1 MKLTTQIGQ
10 VEANRLTISDKMVWE
25 VLGIP
30 YGTSAGRFTGT
41 QMIDVYP
48 KDPINLGYGV
58 RFPQRDVPPLMNRF
72 LKNPMMRP
80 EILTNQDKTS
90 EDAFVV
96 NIWTT
101 DFDKKK
107 PVLVYIHG
115 GGFTYGSGTTPLYS
129 GKYLAAKGIVVVTV
143 NYRLGIPGFLPVSTD
158 RGINANRGFYDQQ
171 CALKWIR
178 KNIAHFG
185 GDPQN
190 ITLAGQSAGGM
201 SAFTHMLNAESAN
214 YFDKLIILSA
224 GAPKCVTAEDA
235 AKASHAFL
243 VKHKVRSVTAL
254 ETMSAKKLAKLPM
267 PLGVCSSPLIDGKLF
282 REQAMDLLLSGAY
295 TPKPVLISSTD
306 DELKMVDNK
315 TWHKSLGIVST
326 GEALQ
331 EKAMRV
337 YGADGVRLLHELE
350 PEAKS
355 IQDQQ
360 FKLIELVMF
369 HSSVLRSLEAFS
381 GKCTAYGM
389 RIGFVPNAWNGLRG
403 AYHCAELPYFFGTI
417 RDMDYPVTD
426 AAIQESELLQRD
438 MLSFLQ
444 NGTIAGAK
452 PYAEE
457 HKILRY
463 RDGTVKM
470 EAFPQRDIIM
480 ETWDTGLY
488 DIIRE
493 NFMHGRDDNFI
504 A

>member
-1 MKLTTQIGQ
+1 MKITTQIGQ
-10 VEANRLTISDKMVWE
+10 VEANKLTISGQTVLE

-30 YGTSAGRFTGT
+30 YGTAAGRFARV
-41 QMIDVYP
+41 QMIDDYP

-58 RFPQRDVPPLMNRF
+58 RFPQRDVPPLINRF

-80 EILTNQDKTS
+80 EILTGKDRTA

-101 DFDKKK
+101 DFDQKK

-143 NYRLGIPGFLPVSTD
+143 NYRLGIPGFLPISTD
-158 RGINANRGFYDQQ
+158 QGINANRGFYDQQ

-178 KNIAHFG
+178 KNIGHFG

-201 SAFTHMLNAESAN
+201 STFVHMLNVESASC
-214 YFDKLIILSA
+214 FDKLVVFSA
-224 GAPKCVTAEDA
+224 GAPKCVAEEDA
-235 AKASHAFL
+235 ARASSAFL
-243 VKHKVRSVTAL
+243 EKHKIRSAAAL
-254 ETMSAKKLAKLPM
+254 ETMPAKKLAKLPL
-267 PLGVCSSPLIDGKLF
+267 PLGVGSSPVMDGELF

-295 TPKPVLISSTD
+295 TPKPVIISSTD

-315 TWHKSLGIVST
+315 TWHKSLGIVNT
-326 GEALQ
+326 REALQ
-331 EKAMRV
+331 EKAQRA
-337 YGADGVRLLHELE
+337 YGTEGVRLLNELE

-355 IQDQQ
+355 VQNQQ

-426 AAIQESELLQRD
+426 VAIQESELLQRD
-438 MLSFLQ
+438 MLSFIHS
-444 NGTIAGAK
+444 GMIAGVK
-452 PYAEE
+452 SYAGE

-463 RDGTVKM
+463 RDGAVKM

-480 ETWDTGLY
+480 ETWDTDLY
-488 DIIRE
+488 DIIQKD
-493 NFMHGRDDNFI
+493 FMRGRDDNFI